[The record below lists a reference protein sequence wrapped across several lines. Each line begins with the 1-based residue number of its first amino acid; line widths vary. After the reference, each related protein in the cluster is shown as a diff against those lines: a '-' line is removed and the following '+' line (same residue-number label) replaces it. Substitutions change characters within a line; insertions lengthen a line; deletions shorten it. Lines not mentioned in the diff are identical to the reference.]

1 MGFGHRRDDIG
12 SRSGGDRGLRRL
24 RRSEAELHMW
34 LEWRDGQIPYI
45 HDYRY
50 GL

>member
-1 MGFGHRRDDIG
+1 MGLGHRREGREVIAVFEEPAPDPK
-12 SRSGGDRGLRRL
+12 
-24 RRSEAELHMW
+24 AELHMW

>member
-1 MGFGHRRDDIG
+1 MGFAIDGEDVG
-12 SRSGGDRGLRRL
+12 SRVEGDRGLRRL
-24 RRSEAELHMW
+24 RRSEAELC
-34 LEWRDGQIPYI
+34 GSSGATAKITYI